1 MPSRYRDVKVGIP
14 RARRLPPLLFLY
26 LLFAMSLASS
36 VSEETDTHLDF
47 STFHQA
53 LRDKLRK
60 VFRMRT
66 DYDRH
71 SARRGLPPF
80 MLREIQSL
88 TPLSVFIPEEHGGRG
103 GHVHEC
109 QAVLAA
115 ASYESLALS
124 LTFGI
129 NGALF
134 LQPLAKYGNEAIK
147 GPIFRRFIEQK
158 NMGGLMITEPEYG
171 TDALHMETSYTE
183 TENGYHIEGLKHW
196 AGLTG
201 WADFWLITARRQSE
215 SGHLGRDIDFFV
227 SDMNQPEQ
235 MIEVEEFY
243 ENLGLYMI
251 PYGRNRVDIRVP
263 KAHRLEPESTG
274 IKMMLD
280 VLHRSR
286 MEFPGMGMGFL
297 KRLLDEGL
305 KHTRERFVGG
315 KPLKAYDQ
323 VQERMAHIQAAYTA
337 CSAMCLHAGEN
348 AGLANNLASS
358 TLSANSVKAVLT
370 DLMQDASQSLL
381 QLFGGQGFKI
391 NHVAGRSVVDSRP
404 FQIFEGSND
413 VLYQQIAEVVLKRMR
428 SAKERNLYAF
438 LNDYEPTRRA
448 ADRFKDTLQFEVDL
462 SLPQR
467 KLVELGRI
475 LGRVVSM
482 EMMIEMGDR
491 GFRSDLISNALS
503 VFQSEVSGLLSSFQ
517 AKSAT
522 DVVADY
528 VEGGSWLDCVKA

>member
-1 MPSRYRDVKVGIP
+1 
-14 RARRLPPLLFLY
+14 
-26 LLFAMSLASS
+26 MSIVSP
-36 VSEETDTHLDF
+36 VSEDVDSHPDF
-47 STFHQA
+47 TTFHQA

-88 TPLSVFIPEEHGGRG
+88 TPLSVFIPEEYGGRG
-103 GHVHEC
+103 GHVKEC

-134 LQPLAKYGNEAIK
+134 LQPLTKYGNESIK
-147 GPIFRRFIEQK
+147 EPVFRRFVEQK
-158 NMGGLMITEPEYG
+158 NMGGLMITEPDYG

-183 TENGYHIEGLKHW
+183 TDEGYHIDGLKHW

-201 WADFWLITARRQSE
+201 WADFWLITARRRSD

-235 MIEVEEFY
+235 MVEVEEFY

-263 KAHRLEPESTG
+263 KTHRLEPESTG

-286 MEFPGMGMGFL
+286 TEFPGMGMGFL
-297 KRLLDEGL
+297 KRILDEGL

-315 KPLKAYDQ
+315 KALMEYDQ
-323 VQERMAHIQAAYTA
+323 VQRRMAQIQAAYTA
-337 CSAMCLHAGEN
+337 CSAMCLHASEH
-348 AGLANNLASS
+348 AGLENNLAGRA
-358 TLSANSVKAVLT
+358 LEANSIKTVLT

-381 QLFGGQGFKI
+381 QLFGGKGFKI

-413 VLYQQIAEVVLKRMR
+413 VLYQQIAETVLKGMR
-428 SAKERNLYAF
+428 RAKERNLYTF
-438 LNDYEPTRRA
+438 LSDYAPTSRA

-467 KLVELGRI
+467 KLVELGEI

-482 EMMIEMGDR
+482 EMIIEMGDR
-491 GFRSDLISNALS
+491 GFRSDLISNALN
-503 VFQSEVSGLLSSFQ
+503 VFRSEVSGLLCSFQ
-517 AKSAT
+517 GTTTS
-522 DVVADY
+522 DVVGDYAD
-528 VEGGSWLDCVKA
+528 GSSWLDCVNA